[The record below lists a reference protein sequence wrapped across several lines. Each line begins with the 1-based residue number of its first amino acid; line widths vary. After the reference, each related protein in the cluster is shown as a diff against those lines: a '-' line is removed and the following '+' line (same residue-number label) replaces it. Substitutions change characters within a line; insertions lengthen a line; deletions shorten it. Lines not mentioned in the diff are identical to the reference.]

1 MKKSKKPLQ
10 TNHLFSILHNMR
22 KKLKLAIMAA
32 AFFGGCV
39 FVSSALAD
47 EPISFYQ
54 TILTPTTLGSQ
65 DSMPFDFSG
74 SDDSPIESSVVFS
87 ATPSFSPTPA
97 PEPSTIGLF
106 AAGILL
112 FSVGAR
118 IKRGSPLM
126 QTGKSKMP

>member
-1 MKKSKKPLQ
+1 MKKSLQ
-10 TNHLFSILHNMR
+10 TNCLLSMLEAMR

-32 AFFGGCV
+32 AFFRSV
-39 FVSSALAD
+39 AFVSSALAD

-74 SDDSPIESSVVFS
+74 SDDSPIGSSVVFS

-106 AAGILL
+106 AAGILV
-112 FSVGAR
+112 FSLGAR

-126 QTGKSKMP
+126 QTRKSKMP